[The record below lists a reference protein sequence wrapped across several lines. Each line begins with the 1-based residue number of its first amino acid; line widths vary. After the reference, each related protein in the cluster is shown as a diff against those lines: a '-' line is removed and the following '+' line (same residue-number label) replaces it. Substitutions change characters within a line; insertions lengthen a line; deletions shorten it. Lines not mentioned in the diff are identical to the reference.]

1 MCHGTRC
8 GWCLDGNHALCVVAV
23 AMSEGLIWRCSC
35 QAEGHPSS
43 RCVICGRRDVPVDVR
58 SRCVDRV
65 DCAAHRAAR
74 PRLRRHGE
82 AVEETEVVPAPTATP
97 RGCICC
103 NEPTRGGL
111 FRPGHDSRHISA
123 LVAQVMAGE
132 TTLALARSSIADLGS
147 TPLLNKFDRAYAKK
161 AKDHA

>member
-8 GWCLDGNHALCVVAV
+8 GWCLDGNHALCAVAV

-43 RCVICGRRDVPVDVR
+43 RCVICGRRDVPVDAR
-58 SRCVDRV
+58 SRCVDRA
-65 DCAAHRAAR
+65 DCAAHRTSR
-74 PRLRRHGE
+74 PRLRRHS
-82 AVEETEVVPAPTATP
+82 EVVPAPTATP
-97 RGCICC
+97 LRCVCC
-103 NEPTRGGL
+103 DEPTRGGL

-123 LVAQVMAGE
+123 LVAQVVAGE
-132 TTLALARSSIADLGS
+132 ITLAAARSGIADLGS
-147 TPLLNKFDRAYAKK
+147 TPLLNKFDRTYAKK